1 MQDKIYKIRVLN
13 DEIKHKYNS
22 GVDSTLRTLAPTASM
37 DTGEPQVTIPKA
49 LAQSQAPGE
58 MRPNSTGSREPCLL

>member
-1 MQDKIYKIRVLN
+1 MQDKIYKIRILN

-37 DTGEPQVTIPKA
+37 DTGEPQATIPKA
-49 LAQSQAPGE
+49 LAMPSLRPPGK
-58 MRPNSTGSREPCLL
+58 